1 MPCIHVYFDR
11 EKFNYCVLVI
21 ELRLRISLLHLNPA
35 MIPWFDSE
43 AWFLKALG
51 SLWGGWG
58 AIRWSFWWGLESEF
72 HSTDCFLRSFNKDLL
87 HETGWRKLKK
97 NPRNPPLCSVL
108 PDFDVLRYPEI
119 SWSPGFGES
128 SRGRNWKYILT
139 FCSHEMS
146 WTQSN
151 TELRIQ
157 GRFWGPLFFFKL
169 VKRLSK
175 LSKLIRQRKEKMEK
189 TKVMKEMKM
198 EMEMEMMKKV
208 KKMERR

>member
-1 MPCIHVYFDR
+1 
-11 EKFNYCVLVI
+11 
-21 ELRLRISLLHLNPA
+21 
-35 MIPWFDSE
+35 MIPRFDSE

-72 HSTDCFLRSFNKDLL
+72 HSTDCLLRSFNKDLL

-108 PDFDVLRYPEI
+108 PDFDVFRYPEI

-128 SRGRNWKYILT
+128 SRGRNWNYILT
-139 FCSHEMS
+139 YCSHEMS

-151 TELRIQ
+151 TELHSTDSKAGKEIVPGFGKGRRRRKWWKWWKWRWRGGRGGRRRQ
-157 GRFWGPLFFFKL
+157 GLTRSWSDAMGSLQEIGASL
-169 VKRLSK
+169 VFCK
-175 LSKLIRQRKEKMEK
+175 
-189 TKVMKEMKM
+189 
-198 EMEMEMMKKV
+198 
-208 KKMERR
+208 